1 MSIYNQIKTKK
12 TTSEILKIKRFLS
25 MIVLLLGSLLITYMV
40 IVENELGAIPLFLI
54 ITGIIWFVI
63 NEIQINNYIQKSK
76 VD

>member
-1 MSIYNQIKTKK
+1 MSIYNQIKKKK

-25 MIVLLLGSLLITYMV
+25 MTVLLLGSLLITYMV

-63 NEIQINNYIQKSK
+63 NEIQINNYIQKAK

>member
-1 MSIYNQIKTKK
+1 MSIYNQINKKK

-40 IVENELGAIPLFLI
+40 IVENELGAIPLFMI